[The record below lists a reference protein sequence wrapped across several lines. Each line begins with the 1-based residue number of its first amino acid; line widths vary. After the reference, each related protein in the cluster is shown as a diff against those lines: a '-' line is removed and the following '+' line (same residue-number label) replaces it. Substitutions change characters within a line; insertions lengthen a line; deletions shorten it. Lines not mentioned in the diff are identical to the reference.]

1 MHRANSLLVASLLL
15 LAILML
21 SGIRPYDRPTWALE
35 VFPVMLVL
43 PILWATYWRFP
54 LTNLLYALIFAHSMV
69 LIVGGMYTYARV
81 PFGFELAE
89 WLELERNPYDKI
101 GHLFQGFVPALAA
114 REILVRGHYVNGR
127 RMLAF
132 IILCIVLAV
141 SAVYELIE
149 WLAAIAFG
157 QGAYEFL
164 GTQGDPWDTQS
175 DMLLALIGGVAA
187 LALLSG
193 VHDRQM
199 QRLERSIHD
208 VNRPATP

>member
-54 LTNLLYALIFAHSMV
+54 LTHLLYALIFAHSVV

-89 WLELERNPYDKI
+89 WLERS
-101 GHLFQGFVPALAA
+101 
-114 REILVRGHYVNGR
+114 NG
-127 RMLAF
+127 
-132 IILCIVLAV
+132 
-141 SAVYELIE
+141 
-149 WLAAIAFG
+149 
-157 QGAYEFL
+157 
-164 GTQGDPWDTQS
+164 
-175 DMLLALIGGVAA
+175 
-187 LALLSG
+187 
-193 VHDRQM
+193 
-199 QRLERSIHD
+199 
-208 VNRPATP
+208 